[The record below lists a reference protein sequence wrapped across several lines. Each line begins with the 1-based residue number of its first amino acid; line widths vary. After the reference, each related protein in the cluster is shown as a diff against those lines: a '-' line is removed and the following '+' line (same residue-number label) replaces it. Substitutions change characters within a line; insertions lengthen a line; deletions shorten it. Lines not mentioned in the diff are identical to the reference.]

1 MSMPSAF
8 CEKILVSLLMLWRDE
23 RGASAIEYAVIAALI
38 AAALVGFLEPV
49 QEALKAVFDGL
60 ATSMG
65 DAA

>member
-1 MSMPSAF
+1 MSRAF
-8 CEKILVSLLMLWRDE
+8 CQKIFVSLLMLWRNE

-49 QEALKAVFDGL
+49 QNALKSVFDGL

-65 DAA
+65 GAV